1 VTLFIL
7 GIFLSLG
14 LFANNFHLLKINLFN
29 DEYNF
34 SIDTLQI
41 EKANALEINDTQDNS
56 KIIIINNNN
65 NNDTKDIEKNIIFK
79 SSKADLGLEKKDSNK
94 KIQDQ
99 KGAIEDDINLDLKN
113 TTTLQNTGLITTT
126 TTTKSSNSKE
136 GFNFA
141 AAGDWACT
149 SKAKD
154 TVKNI
159 IDHDAELVLALGDLS
174 YDSGAKCWLKIIKPI
189 AEKTKIAIGNHE
201 IESSKKLKDYMKA
214 FNLEKQYYSFNFQN
228 VHFLAL
234 STEISY
240 DEGSKQFKFAEKDL
254 EQFAKDKS
262 IDWIVVF
269 YHKNVYSSGGGLPD
283 EKDFR
288 ETYHPLFD
296 KYNVDL
302 ALQGHHHAYERFYP
316 LTFNDKNDN
325 KPIVSAEDKVKGSNV
340 FQNPEGTIFLT
351 VGTGGAE
358 SMPVS
363 KGKPFSAARE
373 GGKFGIL
380 NISVENNDN
389 DANDKN
395 ILTGTFINNKKQH
408 KIIDEFRILKESK

>member
-1 VTLFIL
+1 MSLALFL
-7 GIFLSLG
+7 L
-14 LFANNFHLLKINLFN
+14 ANNFNLLKINLFN

-41 EKANALEINDTQDNS
+41 EKANALEINDIQDNA
-56 KIIIINNNN
+56 KIIINNNN
-65 NNDTKDIEKNIIFK
+65 DNDTKDSEKNIIFK
-79 SSKADLGLEKKDSNK
+79 SSKEALGSEKKGNNKEIQEQKGGLE
-94 KIQDQ
+94 
-99 KGAIEDDINLDLKN
+99 DDNNLDLKN
-113 TTTLQNTGLITTT
+113 TTSQQNTGLTTTTT
-126 TTTKSSNSKE
+126 TTTKSANNKE

-141 AAGDWACT
+141 AVGDWACT

-189 AEKTKIAIGNHE
+189 AEKTKIVIGNHE
-201 IESSKKLKDYMKA
+201 VESSKKLKDYMKA
-214 FNLEKQYYSFNFQN
+214 FNLEKQYYSFNYQN

-234 STEISY
+234 STETAY
-240 DEGSKQFKFAEKDL
+240 DEGSKQYKFAEKDL
-254 EQFAKDKS
+254 EQYSNDES

-288 ETYHPLFD
+288 ENYHPLFD

-316 LTFNDKNDN
+316 ITFNDKNDN
-325 KPIVSAEDKVKGSNV
+325 KPIVSAHDKVKESNV

-373 GGKFGIL
+373 GGKFGII
-380 NISVENNDN
+380 NISIEKND
-389 DANDKN
+389 DSDRN

-408 KIIDEFRILKESK
+408 KILDEFRILKESK

>member
-1 VTLFIL
+1 MI
-7 GIFLSLG
+7 GMFLSLF
-14 LFANNFHLLKINLFN
+14 LFTITNFNLLKINLFN
-29 DEYNF
+29 DENNF

-41 EKANALEINDTQDNS
+41 EKANALEINDTNNS
-56 KIIIINNNN
+56 KIIIIKN
-65 NNDTKDIEKNIIFK
+65 NNDTKENEKNMVFT
-79 SSKADLGLEKKDSNK
+79 SSKEEFGSEKKDSNK

-99 KGAIEDDINLDLKN
+99 QGEREEEEEEDDTNNLDLKQN
-113 TTTLQNTGLITTT
+113 TTLQHSGLSTTTTTT
-126 TTTKSSNSKE
+126 TTTKSSKE
-136 GFNFA
+136 GIEGFSFA

-174 YDSGAKCWLKIIKPI
+174 YDSSAKCWLKIIKPI
-189 AEKTKIAIGNHE
+189 AGKTKIVIGNHE
-201 IESSKKLKDYMKA
+201 ADSSKKLKSYMKA
-214 FNLEKQYYSFNFQN
+214 FNLQKQYYSFNYQN

-234 STEISY
+234 STETSY
-240 DEGSKQFKFAEKDL
+240 DEGSKQYKFAEKDL
-254 EQFAKDKS
+254 QQYSKDKS
-262 IDWIVVF
+262 IDWIVAF
-269 YHKNVYSSGGGLPD
+269 YHKNTYSSGGGLPD

-288 ETYHPLFD
+288 ENYHPLFD

-316 LTFNDKNDN
+316 ITFNEKNDN
-325 KPIVSAEDKVKGSNV
+325 KPIVSAQDKVKGSNV

-373 GGKFGIL
+373 GGKFGI
-380 NISVENNDN
+380 IKIDI
-389 DANDKN
+389 DKDDGDRN
-395 ILTGTFINNKKQH
+395 ILTGTFLDNKKKH
-408 KIIDEFRILKESK
+408 KVIDEFKIIK